1 MSTRVLELI
10 AMRRALSLA
19 AVVLAGCFG
28 NAAAAGGVSLV
39 GAQFSQ
45 PPYHGDTSLSVLN
58 NMQGGAKLV
67 LLATVDSGNIIDFDR
82 TASAAKLKVSYVA
95 KDGRETQAPGG
106 AYSLWPFITT
116 GKDGKSAL
124 VEIHFK
130 SMPPADVQ
138 GIHVSGQ
145 LVLTTAASLATAQ
158 VKDVPLRKGE
168 KFTLG
173 PAPVEVTGVGKPR
186 LGGSFPV
193 EVRMKSD
200 ESFKRIRKV
209 EFFDAQ
215 GASIESSKAG
225 TWTMGFGGVTSVETG
240 FGLRRQ
246 VKSVSIKAQYWQGVD
261 RTALPVDFSI
271 RRPF

>member
-1 MSTRVLELI
+1 
-10 AMRRALSLA
+10 MRRALGLA

-28 NAAAAGGVSLV
+28 NAVAAGGVALV

-58 NMQGGAKLV
+58 NMRGGAKLV

-82 TASAAKLKVSYVA
+82 TASAAKLKVSYVS
-95 KDGRETQAPGG
+95 KDGRETLAPG
-106 AYSLWPFITT
+106 ADYSLWPFATV

-130 SMPPADVQ
+130 SMPPAGVA

-145 LVLTTAASLATAQ
+145 LVLTTAASLATAE
-158 VKDVPLRKGE
+158 VKDLPLRKGE

-173 PAPVEVTGVGKPR
+173 PAAVEVTGVGKPR

-200 ESFKRIRKV
+200 ANFKRIRKV
-209 EFFDAQ
+209 GFFDPT
-215 GASIESSKAG
+215 GAPIESSKAG

-246 VKSVSIKAQYWQGVD
+246 VERVTLKAHYWQGVD
-261 RTALPVDFSI
+261 STDLPVDFRI